1 MITVKELC
9 ERYLA
14 DAENGL
20 VLGKKR
26 LPKKASTLA
35 TDRGRIDRHIIPL
48 LGSRLAND
56 ITTADV
62 NRFMRDVSTGTTRTS
77 VKTRPRGRAIVRG
90 GRGTASRT
98 TGLLGG
104 IFTYAVGLGIVANN
118 PVRGVR
124 RPADLVR
131 DRRLS
136 DEEYRVLGR
145 ILEAAVQTDEHH
157 TAIAMIRLL
166 ALTGCRRGEIINLR
180 WDEVD
185 EARGCFKLRD
195 SKEGRSIR
203 PIGHVVFEI
212 LASIRPETAE
222 GYVFPS
228 AVEGKPFIGLPKI
241 WRAVVGR
248 SALADVTPHVLR
260 HSFASAA
267 NDLGFTEATIAS
279 MLGHSRGTMTSR
291 YVHHIDAVLVNAA
304 DVVSSHIWSMLS
316 PSISLDAFRTFL
328 PLQMRSLLALPP
340 VCDGIV
346 GS

>member
-1 MITVKELC
+1 MPKLTKRCVDAAAPRASEYFLWDDELPGFGLRVFNSGKRSYLVQYRADGRTRRVTIGLHGVWTPDEARREARALLGRIAKGENPAEEREFDRKAITVKELC

-48 LGSRLAND
+48 LGSRLAKD

-62 NRFMRDVSTGTTRTS
+62 NRFMRDVSTGSTRIT
-77 VKTRPRGRAIVRG
+77 VKTRPRGKAVVRG

-104 IFTYAVGLGIVANN
+104 IFTYAVGLGIVASN

-145 ILEAAVQTDEHH
+145 ILEAAEQTDERR

-185 EARGCFKLRD
+185 EARGCFRLRD
-195 SKEGRSIR
+195 
-203 PIGHVVFEI
+203 
-212 LASIRPETAE
+212 
-222 GYVFPS
+222 
-228 AVEGKPFIGLPKI
+228 
-241 WRAVVGR
+241 
-248 SALADVTPHVLR
+248 
-260 HSFASAA
+260 
-267 NDLGFTEATIAS
+267 
-279 MLGHSRGTMTSR
+279 
-291 YVHHIDAVLVNAA
+291 
-304 DVVSSHIWSMLS
+304 
-316 PSISLDAFRTFL
+316 
-328 PLQMRSLLALPP
+328 
-340 VCDGIV
+340 
-346 GS
+346 